1 MPVCLPELGV
11 ELPYDNTLT
20 RAGSQIWSTLVF
32 SMGCLCMPETV
43 FSSCLGL
50 LLVSSALRHRHSALL
65 LTLFL
70 LDSSLLLIVTG
81 APG

>member
-20 RAGSQIWSTLVF
+20 RAGSQIWSTLMF

-43 FSSCLGL
+43 FSSCWA
-50 LLVSSALRHRHSALL
+50 SCWSALL
-65 LTLFL
+65 CA
-70 LDSSLLLIVTG
+70 IVI
-81 APG
+81 PSCF